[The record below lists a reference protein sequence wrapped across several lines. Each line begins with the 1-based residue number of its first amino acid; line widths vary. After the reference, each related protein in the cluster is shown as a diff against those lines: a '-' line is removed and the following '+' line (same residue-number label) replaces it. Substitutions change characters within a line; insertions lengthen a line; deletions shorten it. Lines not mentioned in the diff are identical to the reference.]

1 MPATPN
7 TEVLAA
13 DTSQFVPWRPR
24 LALPRWSK
32 VRIDDP
38 GVPYSVELEIVPRD
52 GRPVAVGVKL
62 LERTGPVTSEGLRSV
77 RLATYVDLAAQEAA
91 WERVEDEGVITFR
104 RAEPKATVVQGLT
117 AHADWRWGSTA
128 HLEVRPSTGRQ
139 LSDDHLREVAQIY
152 KAALAGGS
160 RAPRKAVVEHWRAV
174 HGEAVA
180 SQTVASWLQKARG
193 RGFLAQTEERK
204 AGG

>member
-1 MPATPN
+1 MPVTPN

-77 RLATYVDLAAQEAA
+77 RLATYVELAAQAAA
-91 WERVEDEGVITFR
+91 WERVEDEGAITFR
-104 RAEPKATVVQGLT
+104 RFETQATVGPT
-117 AHADWRWGSTA
+117 TYTGWRWGSTA
-128 HLEVRPSTGRQ
+128 HLELRPSTGRQ

>member
-13 DTSQFVPWRPR
+13 DTSEFVPWRPG

-38 GVPYSVELEIVPRD
+38 GAQYSVELEIVPRD

-77 RLATYVDLAAQEAA
+77 RLATYVDLAAQAAA
-91 WERVEDEGVITFR
+91 WERVEDEGAITFR
-104 RAEPKATVVQGLT
+104 RFETQPTVVEGPT
-117 AHADWRWGSTA
+117 TTVWRGGRSTA
-128 HLEVRPSTGRQ
+128 YVKLRPSTGRQ

-160 RAPRKAVVEHWRAV
+160 RAPRKAVVEHWRSV
-174 HGEAVA
+174 YGEAVA